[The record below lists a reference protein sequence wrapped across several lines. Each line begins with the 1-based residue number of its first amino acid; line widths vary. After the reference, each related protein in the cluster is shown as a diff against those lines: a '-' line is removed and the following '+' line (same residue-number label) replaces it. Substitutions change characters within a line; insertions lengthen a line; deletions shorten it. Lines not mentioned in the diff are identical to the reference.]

1 MRIGI
6 QNISIAPQKWQS
18 ERDLKGFLER
28 DRQAILV
35 GAEAENP
42 KEYYSISV
50 SDEPQGKLVA
60 TVGLLCDGHGILPE
74 VLAVPDSGL
83 LFVGA
88 NSGVTVVS
96 WKHRAIITD
105 TDLGFLFRSFIPG
118 VAEGMIL
125 AAHETGAAAF
135 STDGKLSWQFHRDIV
150 EELCLDGFY
159 LQMTFMDADAV
170 RVDIR
175 TGREL

>member
-6 QNISIAPQKWQS
+6 QHISVAPQKWQS
-18 ERDLKGFLER
+18 ECDLKSFLER

-42 KEYYSISV
+42 GECYSISICN
-50 SDEPQGKLVA
+50 EPGGTLAA

-74 VLAVPDSGL
+74 ALAFPESGL

-88 NSGVTVVS
+88 NSRVTVVS
-96 WKHRAIITD
+96 WEHRAIISD
-105 TDLGFLFRSFIPG
+105 TDLGFLFRSFILRLG
-118 VAEGMIL
+118 EELVL
-125 AAHETGAAAF
+125 ATHETGVAAF
-135 STDGKLSWQFHRDIV
+135 SMEGKLLWQFHRDIV
-150 EELCLDGFY
+150 EELRLDGLY
-159 LQMTFMDADAV
+159 LEMTFMDADAV

-175 TGREL
+175 TGREM